1 MKKIVSL
8 CIGVIFFLSSVG
20 VSRADDNINITRVS
34 GWDRYETSVN
44 ANKRYMNQANGNLAI
59 IASGDDFKTALYGSY
74 MASALKVPFFV
85 NPNRGIRTD
94 ILKELKRLNVKRVY
108 VMGTYKTL
116 SKSVDNTLRYHGI
129 KVERFFDGKYVQG
142 YKMSLDQLIDMNISE
157 TFQGYY
163 MRGDLSGYIL
173 INNNK
178 YADLLSITPFASEL
192 AREGAALADVHQFD
206 YLHHGYIDEFNFVI
220 GGYNSVPSRFDSRRP
235 YGRLYGPNRYDTA
248 VEIANSYGYYL
259 YKDIKTVVLVN
270 GENYPDALSS
280 GLVATQNNGAVLLT
294 HQNRLN
300 TSTKE
305 YIEDKNIK
313 NIIIVGGEKSVS
325 KNVEKELRNLGK

>member
-1 MKKIVSL
+1 MYSMVKSEKIVSL
-8 CIGVIFFLSSVG
+8 CIGVIFFLSSLG
-20 VSRADDNINITRVS
+20 VSKADDNINITS
-34 GWDRYETSVN
+34 
-44 ANKRYMNQANGNLAI
+44 
-59 IASGDDFKTALYGSY
+59 
-74 MASALKVPFFV
+74 
-85 NPNRGIRTD
+85 
-94 ILKELKRLNVKRVY
+94 
-108 VMGTYKTL
+108 KTL

-129 KVERFFDGKYVQG
+129 KVERFFDGKYVYG

-163 MRGDLSGYIL
+163 MRGDLGEYIL
-173 INNNK
+173 VNNK
-178 YADLLSITPFASEL
+178 YADLLSITTFASEL
-192 AREGAALADVHQFD
+192 ARDGAAIADVHQFD

-220 GGYNSVPSRFDSRRP
+220 GGCNSVPSRFDSRRP

-313 NIIIVGGEKSVS
+313 NVIIVGGEKSVS